1 MTWPCLFRASLGVL
15 TPAPPLLP
23 QAPGCAC
30 PKCGP
35 VSLQLHSRVS
45 ALQAQDHRERQFCR
59 ESSTGAGLC
68 RATSPHLLGVIS
80 MKSSLPLNLLHV
92 GLSQRGGQ
100 GGLVPAS
107 HPEPLL
113 PSCDSSPQGQGA
125 ISLQSLQVRS
135 RWRRKVAAQPPQF
148 SPAGAL
154 STAHLTPPPPCRP
167 PPQGNRRVMLMAAQ
181 QAVPQA
187 ASGSLHAWTPKNI

>member
-1 MTWPCLFRASLGVL
+1 MSPQSIPGRADPRSAPAAPGSWLCPSQVRPCL
-15 TPAPPLLP
+15 PAAPRSGLCPPG
-23 QAPGCAC
+23 PG
-30 PKCGP
+30 
-35 VSLQLHSRVS
+35 SQR
-45 ALQAQDHRERQFCR
+45 RFCR

-80 MKSSLPLNLLHV
+80 MKSLLPLNLLHV
-92 GLSQRGGQ
+92 GLSQRGAQ
-100 GGLVPAS
+100 CGLVPAS

-113 PSCDSSPQGQGA
+113 SSCDSSPQGQGA

-154 STAHLTPPPPCRP
+154 STAYLTPPPPCRP
-167 PPQGNRRVMLMAAQ
+167 PPQGDRRVMLMAAQ
-181 QAVPQA
+181 QALPQA